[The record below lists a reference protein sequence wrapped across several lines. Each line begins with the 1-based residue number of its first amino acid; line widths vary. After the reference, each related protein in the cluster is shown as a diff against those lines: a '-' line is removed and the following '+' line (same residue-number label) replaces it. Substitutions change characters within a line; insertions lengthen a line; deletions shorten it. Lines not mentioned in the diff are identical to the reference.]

1 MFIQGGFACFYQVL
15 CGTINPKPLLILV
28 ILFLGRRDMKR
39 IQKRTT
45 NSGRKRKTQLE
56 VINSLQIFKGKNT
69 KGPVIT

>member
-1 MFIQGGFACFYQVL
+1 MLIQGGFAFYQVPG
-15 CGTINPKPLLILV
+15 GTINPKPLLILV
-28 ILFLGRRDMKR
+28 ILFLGRRDTKR